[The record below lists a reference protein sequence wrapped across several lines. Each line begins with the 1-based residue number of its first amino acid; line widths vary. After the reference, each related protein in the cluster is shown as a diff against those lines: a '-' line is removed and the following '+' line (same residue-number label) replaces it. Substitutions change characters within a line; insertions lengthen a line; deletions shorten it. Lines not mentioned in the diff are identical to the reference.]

1 MTNEEKQKR
10 RDEVEDVL
18 SCFAVIVFMFAM
30 YLAVI
35 VFGPTP
41 APSQREE
48 PTPCLPSV
56 ANGGFAPLSGAA
68 ATPVA
73 ALKTPVARREW
84 GSN

>member
-41 APSQREE
+41 APSRAE
-48 PTPCLPSV
+48 PASPLPSPKK
-56 ANGGFAPLSGAA
+56 GGSHDTLNSKSNVY
-68 ATPVA
+68 TPT
-73 ALKTPVARREW
+73 LLHSCTP
-84 GSN
+84 

>member
-30 YLAVI
+30 YLAII

-41 APSQREE
+41 N
-48 PTPCLPSV
+48 LPSV
-56 ANGGFAPLSGAA
+56 ANEGFAPLGGAA
-68 ATPVA
+68 ATLVA

>member
-30 YLAVI
+30 YLAII

-41 APSQREE
+41 PLPKKGGSHDTLNSKSNVYT
-48 PTPCLPSV
+48 PTLLHSC
-56 ANGGFAPLSGAA
+56 
-68 ATPVA
+68 TP
-73 ALKTPVARREW
+73 
-84 GSN
+84 

>member
-35 VFGPTP
+35 VFY
-41 APSQREE
+41 
-48 PTPCLPSV
+48 
-56 ANGGFAPLSGAA
+56 
-68 ATPVA
+68 
-73 ALKTPVARREW
+73 
-84 GSN
+84 